1 LSGERDVV
9 IVFDCGSSKLRIAA
23 LDEACRIVAQE
34 SAPNSPKPQPGGEPT
49 WRIWDLEEIWGKLCI
64 LTRRLMKSIEGR
76 FNPIATTIAT
86 WGADGVPIKRDGTTT
101 YYAISWMCP
110 RTSRIA
116 EEVSK
121 RMDPWEIFRITGYQ
135 IIVFNTLHRL
145 IWLRRHAPSAL
156 EEAYTW
162 LMMPGYF
169 SYKLTGALH
178 IDPTSG
184 STMMAMDLGK
194 RDWSEE
200 MLALAGLD
208 PSFFPEWREPGE
220 VLGEVTEEAARQTGL
235 PRGLPVVVGGHDTQ
249 FAILAANP
257 AADQAALS
265 SGTWEILALRLNRY
279 DPSREAYE
287 LGVVIEADVEP
298 GFWNPQ
304 FLMPA
309 SLVLEW
315 VRRLMYREEVENVY
329 EVMVGEA
336 ERVPA
341 GAGGLILLPSFMPD
355 TGPTKAYGIPGVILG
370 LTPFV
375 ERGHIYRAALEGL
388 SYQLRLAIEGLEKAF
403 GVKLSG
409 VKVVGGGSK
418 NRLWNK
424 IRADVTGRLIV
435 TSRIREATVAGAA
448 LTAFKGA
455 GRFRSFKEALASM
468 EAGLES
474 HAPGESS
481 GKYDELYKVY
491 LELYP
496 VLAGALKRV
505 KGGRR

>member
-1 LSGERDVV
+1 MSEGKDVV

-23 LDEACRIVAQE
+23 LDEALRIVAQE
-34 SAPNSPKPQPGGEPT
+34 STPNSPKPQPGGEPT

-64 LTRRLMKSIEGR
+64 LTRRLMKSIEDR
-76 FNPIATTIAT
+76 FNPIATIIAT
-86 WGADGVPIKRDGTTT
+86 WGADGVPVKRDGTPT

-110 RTSRIA
+110 RTAQIA

-121 RMDPWEIFRITGYQ
+121 KMEPWEVFRITGYQ
-135 IIVFNTLHRL
+135 IIAFNTLHRL

-169 SYKLTGALH
+169 SYKLTGAFH

-220 VLGEVTEEAARQTGL
+220 ILGEITEEAASQTGL
-235 PRGLPVVVGGHDTQ
+235 PKGLPVVVGGHDTQ

-279 DPSREAYE
+279 DPSRKAYE
-287 LGVVIEADVEP
+287 LGIVIEADVEP

-315 VRRLMYREEVENVY
+315 VRKLMYREETENIY
-329 EVMVGEA
+329 EIMVKEA
-336 ERVPA
+336 EQIPA

-355 TGPTKAYGIPGVILG
+355 TGPTKAYGIPGGILG
-370 LTPFV
+370 LTPLA

-388 SYQLRLAIEGLEKAF
+388 SYQLRLAIEGLEEAF
-403 GVKLSG
+403 KIKLLG

-418 NRLWNK
+418 NILWNK
-424 IRADVTGRLIV
+424 IRADVTKRLIV

-455 GRFRSFKEALASM
+455 GKFKSFREALASI
-468 EAGLES
+468 ETELENYT
-474 HAPGESS
+474 PGENSK
-481 GKYDELYKVY
+481 KYEELYKTY

-496 VLAGALKRV
+496 TLARVL
-505 KGGRR
+505 KGRK